1 MLVIGVLELCR
12 IDFQKDRIVLE
23 IKAAKKTLIKMGL
36 GDLRIIHQ
44 LSDTDTVY
52 NTGLMVLIMK
62 DNGLITKLKVQVLS
76 GTQRAMFIVV
86 NSKTIWLMDTVS
98 IRILMAQNIRENL
111 KMMCKKVMVK
121 KNGSMELNTLV
132 HIRMA

>member
-1 MLVIGVLELCR
+1 MLVIGVLALCR

-52 NTGLMVLIMK
+52 NTGLMVPIMK

-76 GTQRAMFIVV
+76 RTQRAMFIVV
-86 NSKTIWLMDTVS
+86 NLKTIWLMDTVS

-111 KMMCKKVMVK
+111 EMMSKKVMVK
-121 KNGSMELNTLV
+121 KNGSMELNTLA